1 MATCEAES
9 FHRFCLFLESLHLK
23 KKTEKLAAVEQFLRR
38 FEGSCDLFP
47 LLRLLLPGVD
57 HERGAYGLKE
67 SNLAKLF
74 GEMLSLPEAQR
85 QRLLKWKD
93 PALQEGH
100 RCAAGDF
107 ASVLFS
113 VVESRAPK
121 AASNLTLGEVNSALS
136 RIHNAADATE
146 KRNQLLEVIRKAS
159 A

>member
-1 MATCEAES
+1 M
-9 FHRFCLFLESLHLK
+9 
-23 KKTEKLAAVEQFLRR
+23 
-38 FEGSCDLFP
+38 
-47 LLRLLLPGVD
+47 D

-74 GEMLSLPEAQR
+74 GEMLSLPEGQR

-113 VVESRAPK
+113 VLEGRAQA
-121 AASNLTLGEVNSALS
+121 AASALTLGEVNAALT
-136 RIHNAADATE
+136 RIHNAADAAAPGRE
-146 KRNQLLEVIRKAS
+146 ES
-159 A
+159 

>member
-1 MATCEAES
+1 MWLS
-9 FHRFCLFLESLHLK
+9 
-23 KKTEKLAAVEQFLRR
+23 
-38 FEGSCDLFP
+38 
-47 LLRLLLPGVD
+47 GVD

-74 GEMLSLPEAQR
+74 GEMLSLPEGQR

-113 VVESRAPK
+113 VLEGRAQA
-121 AASNLTLGEVNSALS
+121 AASALTLGEVNAALT
-136 RIHNAADATE
+136 RIHNAADAAAPGRE
-146 KRNQLLEVIRKAS
+146 ES
-159 A
+159 